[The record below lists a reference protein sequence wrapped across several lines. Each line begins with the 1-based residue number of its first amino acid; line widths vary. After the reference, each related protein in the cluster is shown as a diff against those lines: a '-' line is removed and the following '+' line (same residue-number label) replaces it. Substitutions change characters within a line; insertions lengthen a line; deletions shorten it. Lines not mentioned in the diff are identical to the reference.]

1 MKIKK
6 AKALG
11 FCFGVRRAIEVV
23 ERGVEEYGPIDSLGS
38 IVHNPEVVKRLAAK
52 GVNVVDGLERIR
64 KGTVAITAH
73 GARPEVMHEAAARGL
88 RLIDATCPIVRKLQ
102 KMAQRLQG
110 DGFQVLI
117 YGDADHPEVQA
128 VLAWTNGDGCAL
140 QNPEAPLALHGR
152 RVALLAQTTKSEES
166 FTAFVAKF
174 MTKNIGCINELRV
187 INTTCPE
194 TEERYQ
200 AARGLAKECDLIIV
214 VGGRNS
220 ANTRKLAETCMAT
233 GVETRQVETAAE
245 IDPAWLVGKDS
256 VGVTAGASTP
266 DESIEQV
273 VERLQGLA
281 GENRVPVS
289 EQSEEQREAVMG
301 VKFSFRSFTIR
312 TDKGPQFID
321 VTDRVA
327 GLAQE
332 SAIHN
337 GFAIVFTRHT
347 TAAIRINENEPL
359 LLRDMEDFLKK
370 VAPSHVHYNHNDFS
384 RRTVNM
390 NDGEEPNGHSHCQ
403 QLLLGASEAVP
414 IVDGRLLLG
423 QWQRLFLVEL
433 DRGRER
439 EVVVQLVGG

>member
-23 ERGVEEYGPIDSLGS
+23 ERGAEEYGPIDSLGS
-38 IVHNPEVVKRLAAK
+38 IVHNPEVVKRLAAR
-52 GVNVVDGLERIR
+52 GVDVVNGLEHVRNA
-64 KGTVAITAH
+64 TVAITAH
-73 GARPEVMHEAAARGL
+73 GAKPEVMQEAAARGL
-88 RLIDATCPIVRKLQ
+88 RLVDATCPIVRKLQ
-102 KMAQRLQG
+102 KMAQRLQA

-117 YGDADHPEVQA
+117 YGDEDHPEVRA
-128 VLAWTNGDGCAL
+128 VLAWTNGDGSAL
-140 QNPEAPLALHGR
+140 HDPEAPLAIHR
-152 RVALLAQTTKSEES
+152 RKVALLSQTTKSEES

-174 MTKNIGCINELRV
+174 MTKHVGCINELRV

-200 AARGLAKECDLIIV
+200 AARDLAGECDLLIV

-220 ANTRKLAETCMAT
+220 ANTRKLADTCT
-233 GVETRQVETAAE
+233 TIGVETHQVETAAE

-266 DESIEQV
+266 DESIDQV
-273 VERLQGLA
+273 VQHLQELDNQRQRA
-281 GENRVPVS
+281 VS
-289 EQSEEQREAVMG
+289 EQREGLPG
-301 VKFSFRSFTIR
+301 VKFSYRSLVIH

-321 VTDRVA
+321 ITDGVA
-327 GLAQE
+327 SLAQE
-332 SAIHN
+332 SAIRN

-347 TAAIRINENEPL
+347 TAAIRINENEPML
-359 LLRDMEDFLKK
+359 LGDMEEFLTK
-370 VAPSHVHYNHNDFS
+370 VAPAHVYYNHNDFS
-384 RRTVNM
+384 RRTANM
-390 NDGEEPNGHSHCQ
+390 SDGEQPNGHSHCQ
-403 QLLLGASEAVP
+403 QLLLGASEAIP
-414 IVDGRLLLG
+414 IVDGQLLLG

-439 EVVVQLVGG
+439 EVVVQLVGE

>member
-23 ERGVEEYGPIDSLGS
+23 ERGTEEYGPIDSLGS

-52 GVNVVDGLERIR
+52 GVDVVNGLEHV
-64 KGTVAITAH
+64 KNATVAVTAH
-73 GARPEVMHEAAARGL
+73 GTRPEVMQEAAARGL
-88 RLIDATCPIVRKLQ
+88 CVIDATCPIVRKLQ
-102 KMAQRLQG
+102 KMAQRLQA

-117 YGDADHPEVQA
+117 YGDEDHPEVRA
-128 VLAWTNGDGCAL
+128 VLAWTNGDGSAL
-140 QNPEAPLALHGR
+140 QDPEAPLAIR
-152 RVALLAQTTKSEES
+152 QRKVALLSQTTKSEES

-174 MTKNIGCINELRV
+174 MTKHIGCINELRV

-200 AARGLAKECDLIIV
+200 AARDLAKECDLLIV

-220 ANTRKLAETCMAT
+220 ANTRKLADTCIAT
-233 GVETRQVETAAE
+233 GVETHQVESALE
-245 IDPAWLVGKDS
+245 IDPAWLMGKDS

-266 DESIEQV
+266 DESIDEV
-273 VERLQGLA
+273 VQHLQDLASQRLRALG
-281 GENRVPVS
+281 
-289 EQSEEQREAVMG
+289 EQREG
-301 VKFSFRSFTIR
+301 LSGTKFSFRRLLIH

-321 VTDRVA
+321 ITDRVTS
-327 GLAQE
+327 LAQE
-332 SAIHN
+332 SNIRN

-359 LLRDMEDFLKK
+359 LLRDMEEFLKK
-370 VAPSHVHYNHNDFS
+370 AAPAHAYYGHNDFS
-384 RRTVNM
+384 CRTANM
-390 NDGEEPNGHSHCQ
+390 SDSEQPNGHSHCQ
-403 QLLLGASEAVP
+403 QLLLGASEAIP
-414 IVDGRLLLG
+414 IVAGQLLLG

-439 EVVVQLVGG
+439 EVVVQLAGE